1 MQYIRGLDNVVA
13 DALSQL
19 PLPSSGY
26 ALPEVSYDVTLK
38 RIAGDGITITELQET
53 TAKDD
58 TLQEV
63 IRFIRTQWP
72 PKQQVPANLLPY
84 YCCVLYIACSTALG
98 IVFLRPMQ

>member
-1 MQYIRGLDNVVA
+1 MRWAERLSAFDFDVQYIWGLDNVVA
-13 DALSQL
+13 DALSRL

-26 ALPEVSYDVTLK
+26 ALPEVSRDVMLK
-38 RIAGDGITITELQET
+38 RIAGDRVTITELQEV

-63 IRFIRTQWP
+63 ICFVRTQWP

-84 YCCVLYIACSTALG
+84 YH
-98 IVFLRPMQ
+98 M